1 MPKVVRSAAPHLV
14 EELSRIRAAIV
25 QEADRSSLRAVA
37 RDVGMTPSG
46 LQGFLDGAN
55 PYGRTGDR
63 LRAWYYQWQNGRG
76 LTPETADEMLRMM
89 IRRIPDPKR
98 AMPRVV
104 QALVSIHDQERV
116 RLPPWLAALHA
127 RYRSPTPPASP
138 PA

>member
-1 MPKVVRSAAPHLV
+1 MAKVVRSAAPHLV

-37 RDVGMTPSG
+37 REVGMTPSG

-55 PYGRTGDR
+55 PYGRTGGR

-76 LTPETADEMLRMM
+76 LTPDTADEMLRMM
-89 IRRIPDPKR
+89 IRRIPDPDR
-98 AMPRVV
+98 AMPRLL
-104 QALVSIHDQERV
+104 QALLSIHDEEHV
-116 RLPPWLAALHA
+116 LPPPWITALQA
-127 RYRSPTPPASP
+127 RYRPSTPPASL